1 MSQCLRRRNTK
12 NRGNSRPNGR
22 APAERMVAGW
32 ESRGDMNRAL
42 LVLFAAG
49 VAVALGT
56 YWAYVSA
63 EHGKDG
69 RDAIYSACMKRR
81 IFAPSRAT
89 AGFRGSAK

>member
-1 MSQCLRRRNTK
+1 
-12 NRGNSRPNGR
+12 
-22 APAERMVAGW
+22 
-32 ESRGDMNRAL
+32 MNRAL